1 MEVFSVLCVRVL
13 KCVCVCESTE
23 ACRCVACPI
32 DRYYLNSS
40 VGWLWRAHSL

>member
-1 MEVFSVLCVRVL
+1 MYEGTEVCVRVLKCMCVRVL
-13 KCVCVCESTE
+13 KCVLCV
-23 ACRCVACPI
+23 RVLI